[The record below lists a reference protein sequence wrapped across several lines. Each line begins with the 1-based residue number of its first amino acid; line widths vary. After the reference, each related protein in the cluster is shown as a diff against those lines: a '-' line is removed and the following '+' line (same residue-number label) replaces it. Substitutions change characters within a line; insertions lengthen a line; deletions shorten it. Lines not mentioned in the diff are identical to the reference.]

1 VKPIERPEVS
11 RSADILIVDDTDTQL
26 KLLTSLLT
34 KAGYQV
40 RPASAGGLAL
50 RSIEARLPDLILI
63 DVRMP
68 GMDGYELCR
77 QLKGE
82 ERTRAIPVI
91 FISASVDSQER
102 FKGFEA
108 GAIDF
113 ITKPYYEAEVL
124 ARVATHITLN
134 QARQELERKNA
145 QLVAEARERTTLEHE
160 VAHLASFPTQN
171 PYPVVEVGTDGVV
184 RFANAAA
191 VTSLVRLGLEADARQ
206 FLPGTPEELDLL
218 RSQCEQNPQTQ
229 ELRLGRSTFLRTVS
243 ASGEDALRV
252 YATDVTERSRIT
264 SELATTHDALLEAQ
278 AIGHIGDW
286 SMDTTTRTFVWS
298 DEMYVI
304 HGMKPGSPIPHNTYL
319 GLIHPEDRQRVF
331 ESMQSAM
338 AGKQQEFL
346 VDYRIMCPDGPVR
359 FVTLTGKTVLD
370 SSGAVTGI
378 RGTTQDVTD
387 RRQVEAEREAMQAKL
402 LQSKKLEAVGQLA
415 GGVAH
420 NFNNLLTGIM
430 GYIDIARSDLDPRHP
445 ATSSLNAARTAV
457 INAASLARKL
467 LAVGRSAMVVPCAQN
482 AATAV
487 QEALDLVCPSVPD
500 SIEVVRD
507 VCLDAWD
514 IMVDS
519 SQLTQVLMEL
529 MNNAQE
535 AMSDVGTITVRTRNV
550 VVDDAYIAT
559 APFARTGDFIVI
571 SVADTGPGIPPDMLS
586 RLFEPFATTKQY
598 GRGMGLSA
606 VFGTLKQAGGWSTVA
621 SEPNAGTKVNLYF
634 PRYVA
639 QTALLD

>member
-11 RSADILIVDDTDTQL
+11 RCADILIVDDTDTQL

-286 SMDTTTRTFVWS
+286 SIDFATLTFVWS
-298 DEMYVI
+298 DELYVI
-304 HGMKPGSPIPHNTYL
+304 HGIQPGTPMFHDTYL
-319 GLIHPEDRQRVF
+319 EVIHPEDRQHVLEVMR
-331 ESMQSAM
+331 SGM
-338 AGKQQEFL
+338 AGKQQEFV
-346 VDYRIMCPDGPVR
+346 VDYRIVQPDESER
-359 FVTLTGKTVLD
+359 FISLTGKTLAD
-370 SSGAVTGI
+370 SSGTVVSI
-378 RGTTQDVTD
+378 RGTMQDITE
-387 RRQVEAEREAMQAKL
+387 RKRAEAEKEAMQAQT
-402 LQSKKLEAVGQLA
+402 LQAKKLEAVGQLA

-420 NFNNLLTGIM
+420 NFNNLLTGIL
-430 GYIDIARSDLDPRHP
+430 GNIDIARSEIDSRHP
-445 ATSSLNAARTAV
+445 AASSLDAARTAALR
-457 INAASLARKL
+457 AASLARKL
-467 LAVGRSAMVVPCAQN
+467 LAAGRSTVLAPSAQN
-482 AATAV
+482 ATVAV
-487 QEALDLVCPSVPD
+487 QEALDLVCPSIPD
-500 SIEVVRD
+500 SSEIVRNL
-507 VCLDAWD
+507 CPDAWD

-519 SQLTQVLMEL
+519 SQLAQVLIEL

-550 VVDDAYIAT
+550 SVDDAYVAT

-586 RLFEPFATTKQY
+586 RLFEPFATTKQF
-598 GRGMGLSA
+598 GRGMGLPA
-606 VFGTLKQAGGWSTVA
+606 VFGTIKQARGWIDVA
-621 SEPNAGTKVNLYF
+621 SEPGIGASFDLYL
-634 PRYVA
+634 PRHVEVRSPSA
-639 QTALLD
+639 